1 MFANFNQCLLFLAAI
16 AILILCNVG
25 QIKWDKKNGGAN
37 HRVTTE
43 NQEGVI
49 KSTRTVF
56 VRPVAFSWVEI
67 VLFGMIFIDTLVMWL
82 SKRPYFREEMWF
94 IGACFIATTLFE
106 EWEFGKN
113 TKRSAL
119 DWFCFLGSIGTLV
132 YFVAQAFTFWPTM
145 IGG

>member
-1 MFANFNQCLLFLAAI
+1 MFANFYQCLLFLVVI

-43 NQEGVI
+43 NQEGNI
-49 KSTRTVF
+49 RSTRTVF

-113 TKRSAL
+113 TKRSVL
-119 DWFCFLGSIGTLV
+119 DWFCFFGSVGTLV
-132 YFVAQAFTFWPTM
+132 YFVAQAFTFWPAM
-145 IGG
+145 M